1 MPAGGSSYMSA
12 MSRGRRSFAYHK
24 LKKLPPAPPTA
35 TPLDLEQQDH
45 EDQQQSPSAAAI
57 QESYQF
63 YYRALGAAFTRGRRR
78 RQQQQQRP
86 RRVRP
91 RRRRLRISG
100 LARALRR
107 RAAAVGGKVRAAAAK
122 VARRLREGRPYIGDL
137 FAGNY
142 MFMQVAPS
150 PTMVA
155 GIDDKPG
162 SFAPFTEYYYAK
174 VGKPAPAPAA
184 GALQLQV
191 HHPAAAAAAPY
202 KV

>member
-24 LKKLPPAPPTA
+24 LKKLPPAASTSA
-35 TPLDLEQQDH
+35 HLEQQDH
-45 EDQQQSPSAAAI
+45 QQQQHSPSAAAI
-57 QESYQF
+57 QESYRS
-63 YYRALGAAFTRGRRR
+63 YYRTLGAAFVRGRRR
-78 RQQQQQRP
+78 RQWQQQR
-86 RRVRP
+86 VRP
-91 RRRRLRISG
+91 RRRLRISG

-107 RAAAVGGKVRAAAAK
+107 RAAAVGGRVRAAAAK

-150 PTMVA
+150 PTPMGAA
-155 GIDDKPG
+155 GADDK
-162 SFAPFTEYYYAK
+162 SFAPFAEYYYAK
-174 VGKPAPAPAA
+174 VGKGMVKPVAPPPATA
-184 GALQLQV
+184 GALQ
-191 HHPAAAAAAPY
+191 AAGAVMY

>member
-1 MPAGGSSYMSA
+1 MPAGASSYVSA

-24 LKKLPPAPPTA
+24 LMKLPPAAPAATA
-35 TPLDLEQQDH
+35 SLEQEDHQD
-45 EDQQQSPSAAAI
+45 QQSPSAAAM
-57 QESYQF
+57 QESYHF

-78 RQQQQQRP
+78 QQQRP

-150 PTMVA
+150 PTMV
-155 GIDDKPG
+155 DDKAG

-174 VGKPAPAPAA
+174 VGKPPPAPAA
-184 GALQLQV
+184 GTLQLQV
-191 HHPAAAAAAPY
+191 RHPAATAAAAGEEVLY

>member
-1 MPAGGSSYMSA
+1 MPAGASSYLAA

-24 LKKLPPAPPTA
+24 LKKLPPAAPPTTTA
-35 TPLDLEQQDH
+35 AFEQDH
-45 EDQQQSPSAAAI
+45 HHQQQSPPPSAAAI
-57 QESYQF
+57 QESYHS
-63 YYRALGAAFTRGRRR
+63 YYRALGAARGRRR
-78 RQQQQQRP
+78 RQQQ
-86 RRVRP
+86 RP

-107 RAAAVGGKVRAAAAK
+107 RAAAVGARVRAAAGK

-155 GIDDKPG
+155 GVDDK
-162 SFAPFTEYYYAK
+162 SFVPFAEYYYAK
-174 VGKPAPAPAA
+174 VRPAA
-184 GALQLQV
+184 GALQV
-191 HHPAAAAAAPY
+191 HKHHPAS
-202 KV
+202 VHHLLLRRQGM